1 MSFAINKKLIF
12 IGSFQFRR
20 SSLDNLIKNLDER
33 DFKYFSQH
41 FDNNVLDII
50 EQKWFYTY
58 GCSSDF
64 EKFKGELPSKE
75 KFYSSLTD
83 TSCTDK
89 EYRHVVNVCIKFEIK
104 TTKDYCYSYLKCGVL
119 FLCAFGKFRNNR
131 LKIYGLCRR
140 DYLSASG
147 LSWDLI
153 LRQILICSK
162 YSLKKVEDVKFLQFL
177 IDIGKPTINI

>member
-1 MSFAINKKLIF
+1 MSFAINKKSIF

-89 EYRHVVNVCIKFEIK
+89 EYRHVNVWIKFEMK
-104 TTKDYCYSYLKCGVL
+104 TTKYYYYSYLKCGVL
-119 FLCAFGKFRNNR
+119 FFCVFGKFRNNR
-131 LKIYGLCRR
+131 LKIYGLCWSE
-140 DYLSASG
+140 YLSASG

-153 LRQILICSK
+153 LRQILIYSK